1 MTEKDGSNQIDA
13 TAREYQEA
21 IREIAK
27 EIVARRIV
35 LKYHIGLYILANFIT
50 TLIYFLSSET
60 DNWYLWVIIP
70 WGLAIII
77 HVVNF
82 YLFRHG
88 LLGNVNEYLYVY
100 HVVLFII
107 VNILLIFING
117 FTSSPRWQ
125 LDWYWIV
132 LISWGG
138 AFLLHS
144 VAYFI
149 IKKRSHSEEM

>member
-1 MTEKDGSNQIDA
+1 MSEKNELNQMDP
-13 TAREYQEA
+13 TVREYQAA

-35 LKYHIGLYILANFIT
+35 LKYHIGLYFLANFIT

-77 HVVNF
+77 HIVNF

-138 AFLLHS
+138 AFILHS
-144 VAYFI
+144 LIYFV
-149 IKKRSHSEEM
+149 IKRKTG